1 MSAKII
7 FTVPDMTAF
16 ILIIVGINHASIEI
30 AHVTLSLIQFGC
42 PHLQSFDI

>member
-7 FTVPDMTAF
+7 FMVPDMTVF
-16 ILIIVGINHASIEI
+16 ILILVGINHANIEI